1 MWFQPIVGGLLVGL
15 MGWFVPQSLGVGYK
29 HVGDALNGHMVWKLM
44 ALLLVLKLVSVAV
57 SYASGNAGGIF
68 GPSLFLGAMLGGVVG
83 TVGHSLFPHHV
94 ATSGAYAL
102 VGMGTA
108 FAGIVRAPMTSVMMI
123 FEITRDY
130 AVIVPL
136 MISNLVSFFIASR
149 FQKEPIYEVLA
160 HQDGIHLPTA
170 ETRAMEGNRRVLQ
183 AMRAASETLSADIT
197 LRDAVAKIQAS
208 ALSAW
213 PVVSQEGVIGVL
225 GREAIEAAA
234 KNGDADKK
242 LGDLISGNEDFP
254 HVHADHSL
262 NTALDRMGS
271 AGLDALP
278 VVNRANVHQMLGIVT
293 VDDVLALYRVRPVRA
308 RGDAKNAGCDGR

>member
-1 MWFQPIVGGLLVGL
+1 M
-15 MGWFVPQSLGVGYK
+15 GVGYQY
-29 HVGDALNGHMVWKLM
+29 VGDVLNDSLTLKLM
-44 ALLLVLKLVSVAV
+44 LTLLVLKLVATAV

-68 GPSLFLGAMLGGVVG
+68 GPSLFLGAMLGGAVG
-83 TVGHSLFPHHV
+83 SVAQHFFPGSV
-94 ATSGAYAL
+94 ASPGAYAL

-108 FAGIVRAPMTSVMMI
+108 FAGIVRAPMTSVVMI

-136 MISNLVSFFIASR
+136 MISNLVSFFVASR

-183 AMRAASETLSADIT
+183 AMRAASETLSADAT
-197 LRDAVAKIQAS
+197 LRDAMAKTRAS

-213 PVVSQEGVIGVL
+213 PVVSHQGVIGVL

-234 KNGDADKK
+234 KDGDADKK
-242 LGDLISGNEDFP
+242 LNDLISGNQDFP

-262 NTALDRMGS
+262 NLALHRMGS

-293 VDDVLALYRVRPVRA
+293 VDDILALYRVRPFRERRCEERRV
-308 RGDAKNAGCDGR
+308 

>member
-1 MWFQPIVGGLLVGL
+1 
-15 MGWFVPQSLGVGYK
+15 
-29 HVGDALNGHMVWKLM
+29 M
-44 ALLLVLKLVSVAV
+44 ALLLMLKLVSVAL

-83 TVGHSLFPHHV
+83 TVGHSLFPNHV

-102 VGMGTA
+102 VGMGAA

-136 MISNLVSFFIASR
+136 MISNLVSFFVASR

-170 ETRAMEGNRRVLQ
+170 ETRALEGNRRVLQ
-183 AMRAASETLSADIT
+183 AMRAASETLSVDST
-197 LRDAVAKIQAS
+197 LRDAVAKTQAS
-208 ALSAW
+208 TLSAW
-213 PVVSQEGVIGVL
+213 PVVSHEGVIGVL

-234 KNGDADKK
+234 KNADADKK
-242 LGDLISGNEDFP
+242 LSDLIGASEDFP

-262 NTALDRMGS
+262 NTALHRMGA

-278 VVNRANVHQMLGIVT
+278 VVNRANVHQLLGIVT
-293 VDDVLALYRVRPVRA
+293 VDDVLSLYRVRPVRA
-308 RGDAKNAGCDGR
+308 R